1 MIIKK
6 MKAIVLS
13 AKWDPKQSFKI
24 GDKDIEGKLTY
35 LGSKVWRFPSVKVV
49 EKERPIPRSNE
60 VLIQVKRCGISESF
74 LSEP

>member
-13 AKWDPKQSFKI
+13 AKWDPKPSFKL
-24 GDKDIEGKLTY
+24 GAKDFEGKLTY
-35 LGSKVWRFPSVKVV
+35 LGSQVWRNPTVMIVDKD
-49 EKERPIPRSNE
+49 RPQIKPNE
-60 VLIQVKRCGISESF
+60 VLIQVKRCGISESL